1 MIVSEK
7 VQVISQDML
16 DQNVIT
22 ISEELFIN
30 WSLSLSK
37 KYHFQCGDYSTYVMF
52 FPDSTIKG
60 LGIDSRLLNDLKLP
74 PFNQNLTLFYHESAA
89 MFSLGLVIGLLT
101 ETRETENGP
110 SFGSVHDFAE
120 ELSIYCQENHV
131 LFYVFSLKAFNMNTL
146 EVQGYIWNKE
156 KWELRPVPLPHV
168 VHNRIHS
175 RKREKSVVAERLF
188 SVLQEKQ
195 IPFFNDHFLNKWE
208 SHQHLVQHEHLLP
221 FLPETELLLNIN
233 LLDQFL
239 AKYEKVFI
247 KPIHGSQGK
256 KIIRIERT
264 DEHYIIDYTT
274 FNGEIEKKYDR
285 VGELFKAIKPRL
297 AKQASIIQQGIELLT
312 FEDRILDFRFL
323 CHMNHMNKWKVTSS
337 VARIS
342 SPNEFVSNQAR
353 GGELYKVNKILR
365 DLLDTKTAL
374 DVNKM
379 LHELAVEVAS
389 SVGQSE
395 EGLFGELGIDL
406 ALDKQAKP
414 WIIEVNTKPSKNLD
428 SPSPLLTVR
437 PSAKAV
443 IQYCLYL
450 SNPFQRSDLS

>member
-7 VQVISQDML
+7 VQVISQDIQ
-16 DQNVIT
+16 DPYVIH
-22 ISEELFIN
+22 ISEELFIS
-30 WSLSLSK
+30 WSLSLRK
-37 KYHFQCGDYSTYVMF
+37 KYHFQCGDYSTHVVF
-52 FPDSTIKG
+52 FPDSTVNG
-60 LGIDSRLLNDLKLP
+60 LGMDSRLLNELKLP
-74 PFNQNLTLFYHESAA
+74 TINQNLTLFYHESAE

-110 SFGSVHDFAE
+110 SFGSVHDFAK
-120 ELSIYCQENHV
+120 ELSVYCQENHV
-131 LFYVFSLKAFNMNTL
+131 LFYVFSLKALNVNTL
-146 EVQGYIWNKE
+146 EVQGYIWNGE
-156 KWELRPVPLPHV
+156 KWELTSVPIPHV

-175 RKREKSVVAERLF
+175 RKREKSATAEALF
-188 SVLQEKQ
+188 SLLQDKQ

-233 LLDQFL
+233 QLENFL
-239 AKYEKVFI
+239 EKHEKVFI

-256 KIIRIERT
+256 KIVRIEKA
-264 DEHYIIDYTT
+264 DDYYLLDYTT
-274 FNGEIEKKYDR
+274 FNGEIEKKYDEI
-285 VGELFKAIKPRL
+285 VELFQAIKPRL
-297 AKQASIIQQGIELLT
+297 AKQASIIQQGIKLLT
-312 FEDRILDFRFL
+312 YEDRILDFRFL
-323 CHMNHMNKWKVTSS
+323 CHMNHMNNWKVTSS

-342 SPNEFVSNQAR
+342 SPNEFVSNVAR
-353 GGELYKVNKILR
+353 GGELQKVHKVLR

-389 SVGQSE
+389 LIGQSE

-406 ALDKQAKP
+406 ALDQQAKP
-414 WIIEVNTKPSKNLD
+414 WMIEVNTKPSKNLD
-428 SPSPLLTVR
+428 SPSSFFIIR

-450 SNPFQRSDLS
+450 SNPFQRSELS